1 MEDFP
6 NTQTSLMFRMQNN
19 DKLRFC
25 FYSYPFKELSVE
37 RKDAASFGQSSYFT
51 KYLGVNSIF
60 QISVQ
65 MLFPQG
71 SLPNTPDQVVP
82 PFHCLSHLGVSL
94 PL

>member
-1 MEDFP
+1 
-6 NTQTSLMFRMQNN
+6 MFRMQNN

-25 FYSYPFKELSVE
+25 FYSYPFNELSVKI
-37 RKDAASFGQSSYFT
+37 KDAASFGQSSYFT
-51 KYLGVNSIF
+51 KYLGVNPIL

-65 MLFPQG
+65 MLLPQG

-82 PFHCLSHLGVSL
+82 PLHCLSHLGVSL